1 MKRPGW
7 QAALSAQAALTQAC
21 WVGIRLMTGYR
32 AIDRGADAFALGV
45 IAASFAAPA
54 LIMSMPLGRVAD
66 RWGGAR
72 LSFVGIGVA
81 FAGALGVLLMP
92 GLWWLIASSALVGLG
107 HVGIMIGQQT
117 LVAATSRDGST
128 DAAFGNLTAAAS
140 VGQLIGPPVVTA
152 AAAWGLFTATGST
165 TDTTSGIIASSVFLL
180 LALPMFVVLHRVV
193 VHRAPP
199 VDPTVPR
206 PRLMRTPGLWRSL
219 VVSGAVL
226 VTVDLL
232 YAFIPAW
239 AVDRGISVTTVGLLL
254 AVRAIV
260 SVVTRIGLSRLVST
274 FGRKDPDHR
283 LRARCSGRVVCAA
296 VRRPGRGVRRHDR
309 SRPRPRHPPAAD
321 HVLGRPPH
329 RPGQH
334 GAVLGLRMSS
344 NRLAQIT
351 LPIAV
356 GAVAAP
362 FGASGVFIANAAL
375 LVAALFSLPRT
386 GLDDPPEPT

>member
-1 MKRPGW
+1 VKRPGW

-32 AIDRGADAFALGV
+32 ALERGADSFALGV
-45 IAASFAAPA
+45 IAASFALPA
-54 LIMSMPLGRVAD
+54 LVTSMPLGRVAD

-81 FAGALGVLLMP
+81 FGGAMGVLLMP
-92 GLWWLIASSALVGLG
+92 GLWWLTASSALVGLG
-107 HVGIMIGQQT
+107 HIGIMIGQQT
-117 LVAATSRDGST
+117 LVAAKSRDGSA

-140 VGQLIGPPVVTA
+140 VGQLIGPPVVTT
-152 AAAWGLFTATGST
+152 AAAWGLWST
-165 TDTTSGIIASSVFLL
+165 TSPSPDTTAGIIASSAFLI
-180 LALPMFVVLHRVV
+180 LALPMFILLHRLV

-199 VDPTVPR
+199 SPSAER

-239 AVDRGISVTTVGLLL
+239 AVDQGISVRTVGMLL
-254 AVRAIV
+254 AVRATV

-274 FGRKDPDHR
+274 FGRRTLITVSVLAAAAALVALPFVGTYGALVAMIGLGLGLGIPQPLTMSWVVRITDP
-283 LRARCSGRVVCAA
+283 A
-296 VRRPGRGVRRHDR
+296 
-309 SRPRPRHPPAAD
+309 
-321 HVLGRPPH
+321 
-329 RPGQH
+329 QH

-351 LPIAV
+351 LPVAV

-375 LVAALFSLPRT
+375 LVVALFSLPKT
-386 GLDDPPEPT
+386 GLDDPVDP